1 MNVKS
6 ILKSKTIWFNIAA
19 AILVLVEKK
28 SGMSLVSPEIQVMGM
43 AAINLGLRYITNS
56 AISFTA
62 PKA

>member
-1 MNVKS
+1 MTGYIFGLCKENM
-6 ILKSKTIWFNIAA
+6 LNLAA

-28 SGMSLVSPEIQVMGM
+28 SGMSLVSPDIQVMGM